1 MHPAFALA
9 RRKLVETR
17 AEYDAF
23 LSAEAE
29 KIAPLDFD
37 NSPAA
42 EWLRVSGRATG
53 IEGVYTGI
61 EGCLREVLNV
71 TDGGVFA
78 SPARF
83 HAQVL
88 AQAAEPTADRPPLI
102 SVDLYAALDALRQFR
117 HRERNVYRH
126 LLIESGV
133 NENLERIKT
142 TFPRLACELAA
153 FIAAWERK
161 PA

>member
-17 AEYDAF
+17 AEYDSF
-23 LSAEAE
+23 LSAEAQ
-29 KIAPLDFD
+29 KIAPLDHD

-78 SPARF
+78 FPGRF

-88 AQAAEPTADRPPLI
+88 AQAAEPTTDRPPLI
-102 SVDLYAALDALRQFR
+102 SALDALRQFR

-126 LLIESGV
+126 RRIESGV
-133 NENLERIKT
+133 NENLARLKT
-142 TFPRLACELAA
+142 TFPQLECEVAA